1 MPKPALPLDV
11 CLEIIDACADLD
23 GRCTLVT
30 LRACALTC
38 SAWLHR
44 SRYHIYKTVRLDE
57 PSEERRQLFFRTI
70 VQSPALGALVKEIYV
85 YLWEENALWTTSEAD
100 TPTLFPEDVFR
111 NLSSLRSLD
120 LEYDQVLLP
129 PMLKQSI
136 PSFSISMYSRLKTLS
151 IAGCFFDDLRDL
163 VHFLEHFADLEVLV
177 LGVIYWINPFN
188 LHDTSRVLPSFCQN
202 LRRLELAEN
211 VIDDPLLHVMTATI
225 ETLTI
230 GPRDSMR
237 EDDDPPE
244 SYEGL
249 ARFLDLRSLTLR
261 TQLQDDTQWFMEALS
276 FARCTK
282 LETLCL
288 TYWGGLNPVEEGRLR
303 TQAPRLRKILEREPF
318 VNLTT
323 VRISVD
329 SMSDQDTALIGPATD
344 IRSTAIK
351 PPESEKLARAAR
363 VLYKSIRASYST
375 PIGRETGYLVV
386 VDVTTRD
393 KLSR

>member
-120 LEYDQVLLP
+120 LE
-129 PMLKQSI
+129 
-136 PSFSISMYSRLKTLS
+136 LKTLS

-163 VHFLEHFADLEVLV
+163 IHFLEHFAELEVLV
-177 LGVIYWINPFN
+177 LRVIYWINPFI

-211 VIDDPLLHVMTATI
+211 VIDDPLLHVMPATI

-318 VNLTT
+318 VNLTN

-329 SMSDQDTALIGPATD
+329 SMSDQDVDARCRYIQDCITSAFRPGPDSTD
-344 IRSTAIK
+344 RSRYVLEVKVTVRSLAQNGIRVSTAT
-351 PPESEKLARAAR
+351 
-363 VLYKSIRASYST
+363 V
-375 PIGRETGYLVV
+375 
-386 VDVTTRD
+386 
-393 KLSR
+393 